1 MADIVLK
8 DKNGNPIPHAGA
20 EGLRIPT
27 ADGGFQVFGSNGW
40 VAETVKVNTGSF
52 TPSSNAAVVD
62 HNLGVVPDFIFVGRL
77 DTKDIVDRNRGFINW
92 VYGWSRRIVE
102 LKDFDNWAAMRG
114 SCIEDSDGDTNVN
127 DGFYYPVDMC
137 IDEAPTGEFAPYG
150 LIHEANS
157 TSFKVGDS
165 RNTDK
170 WSLHVGQKYFW
181 FAISGLGVRMNQT
194 SEV

>member
-8 DKNGNPIPHAGA
+8 NKNGNPIIHAGL
-20 EGLRIPT
+20 EGLRVPLT
-27 ADGGFQVFGSNGW
+27 DGSFQVFGSTGW
-40 VAETVKVNTGSF
+40 VAEIVKVNVGRF
-52 TPSSNAAVVD
+52 TPNSNAAEVD

-92 VYGWSRRIVE
+92 VYGWSRRMAKLE
-102 LKDFDNWAAMRG
+102 DFDNAAAMHG

-127 DGFYYPVDMC
+127 DGFYYPADLC
-137 IDEAPTGEFAPYG
+137 IDEAPTDTFAPYG

-157 TSFKVGDS
+157 KSFKVGDNRS
-165 RNTDK
+165 TDK
-170 WSLHVGQKYFW
+170 WSLHTGQKYFW